1 MHYLDYAG
9 IYVQGCPRGSRGG
22 GSGIGRSRGVCG
34 LSSFFPLKLVK
45 MCFGITCGKII
56 LRTPPKKNLNPPICC
71 DRLEL
76 TRFNDMIYKP
86 FSFSIIKKSKIYVS
100 LKMSLPI
107 FDFNKEEITK
117 NTKAFYVKTSVL
129 YFSNATFR
137 SM

>member
-1 MHYLDYAG
+1 MVSVH
-9 IYVQGCPRGSRGG
+9 
-22 GSGIGRSRGVCG
+22 
-34 LSSFFPLKLVK
+34 FFPLKLVK

-86 FSFSIIKKSKIYVS
+86 FSFSIIKKLKIYVS

-117 NTKAFYVKTSVL
+117 KYQSL
-129 YFSNATFR
+129 
-137 SM
+137 